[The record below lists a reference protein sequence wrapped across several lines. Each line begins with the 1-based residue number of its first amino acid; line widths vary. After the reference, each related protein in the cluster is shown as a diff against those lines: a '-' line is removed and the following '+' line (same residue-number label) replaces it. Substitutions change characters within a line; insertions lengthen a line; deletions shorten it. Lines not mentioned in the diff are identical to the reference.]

1 MVGTKVKKQSAFSVE
16 ALKVLILNNSEWLVG
31 RILDYA
37 NKFEYVKYTST
48 LEEAWRNSIAGLSET
63 LIRAI
68 HFYHDVPELY
78 PDENYRNDPI
88 ARFAILEAQRQRKR
102 GVSLPMYLGIMKYY
116 KQSYLDLIT
125 GSNLKSKEIEKS
137 SLFIERCFDRIEI
150 GFCTEWTGLKEIE
163 KLVELQQ
170 TNQTMTHEKNKYLT
184 IFESLHTP
192 VIILNRENRTESLNE
207 AAARLIEIAYV
218 PGSSYYGDKSELI
231 IPWLNDEARD
241 FVRLDST
248 EQRLEK
254 EILTS
259 EGVRYFSIVLKKL
272 RDAENRFSG
281 TALIFEDLTEQKK
294 MENKLQIMATTDSLT
309 GVYNRRWYLELT
321 SKEINRARRHKLPLS
336 LIMADID
343 HLKRLNDA
351 WGHHTGDIVLK
362 SFSGLLKKLLRDH
375 DIMGR
380 LGGEEFGI
388 TLIKSDL
395 RMAALT
401 ADRLRHAVSG
411 SSITV
416 DEKKIRF
423 TISLGVA
430 QFGNGDRDVHSF
442 IKRADNALYSAK
454 NNGRN
459 CVKVAR

>member
-1 MVGTKVKKQSAFSVE
+1 MVGTKVKKESAFSVE
-16 ALKVLILNNSEWLVG
+16 ALKILILNNTEWLVG
-31 RILDYA
+31 RILEYA

-63 LIRAI
+63 LIRALN
-68 HFYHDVPELY
+68 FFHDVPELN

-116 KQSYLDLIT
+116 KQSYLDLID
-125 GSNLKSKEIEKS
+125 GSNLKSKEKEKS

-150 GFCTEWTGLKEIE
+150 GFCTEWTGLKDIE

-170 TNQTMTHEKNKYLT
+170 SNQTMTHEKNNYLT
-184 IFESLHTP
+184 IFESLYTP
-192 VIILNRENRTESLNE
+192 VIILNRENRAESLNK
-207 AAARLIEIAYV
+207 AAGRLIEIAYV
-218 PGSSYYGDKSELI
+218 PGSSYYGDKTEVI
-231 IPWLNDEARD
+231 IPWINDEVGD
-241 FVRLDST
+241 FVRSDST

-259 EGVRYFSIVLKKL
+259 EGVRYFSIVLKKMV
-272 RDAENRFSG
+272 DAENRFSG
-281 TALIFEDLTEQKK
+281 TALIFEDLTKQKK

-309 GVYNRRWYLELT
+309 GIYNRRWYLELT
-321 SKEINRARRHKLPLS
+321 GKEINRARRHGLPLS

-343 HLKRLNDA
+343 HLKRLNDT

-362 SFSGLLKKLLRDH
+362 SFSELLKKLLRDH

-395 RMAALT
+395 RMATLT
-401 ADRLRHAVSG
+401 ADRLRQAVANL
-411 SSITV
+411 SIPV
-416 DEKKIRF
+416 NEKKIRF

-430 QFGNGDRDVHSF
+430 QFTDGDRDVHSF
-442 IKRADNALYSAK
+442 IKRADNALHSAK
-454 NNGRN
+454 NSGRN